1 MDPVLATAIFVFGL
15 AFGSFLNVCIY
26 RLPRHLSVVHPGSAC
41 PQCKT
46 RIRFY
51 DNVPVLSWL
60 VLGGRCRNCKTRISA
75 RYLIVEILTGAM
87 FVACYAHFSSL
98 TPKHICSPTK

>member
-1 MDPVLATAIFVFGL
+1 
-15 AFGSFLNVCIY
+15 FGSFLTVSTY
-26 RLPRHLSVVHPGSAC
+26 RFLRPVSVVHPGSAR

-60 VLGGRCRNCKTRISA
+60 VLGGRCRNCKARISA
-75 RYLIVEILTGAM
+75 RYLIVEIFTGAM
-87 FVACYAHFSSL
+87 FVACYAHFGL
-98 TPKHICSPTK
+98 TLATMYYWVFCFLLSGMFYFFS